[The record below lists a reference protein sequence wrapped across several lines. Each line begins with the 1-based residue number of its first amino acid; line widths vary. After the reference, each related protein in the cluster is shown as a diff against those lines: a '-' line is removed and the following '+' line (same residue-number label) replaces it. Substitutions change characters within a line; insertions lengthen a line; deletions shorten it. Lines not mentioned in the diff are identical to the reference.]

1 MRASASKSPPDG
13 IVVLST
19 GERRR
24 RIMAVLR
31 SQEFARIQDLS
42 RSFGVSE
49 VTIRSDIDVLAK
61 SGGVRRVRGGVMRSS
76 EMFAENRYEE
86 RSRVRHAE
94 KEAIGAEAA
103 ALLQSNDTV
112 ILDSG
117 TTTMAVARAILARV
131 DLQNVT
137 VFTNGL
143 NIALALEPAIPR
155 LQIVVLGG
163 TLRPMQ
169 HSLVEP
175 MATLLLERLRA
186 SYAFVGCNGIGPDG
200 GIMTTNLPEM
210 VMKRHMLRACS
221 RSVLVADASKFT
233 QEALVRVCGLDEI
246 DILITAGAVA
256 ADRGEIL
263 RDAGVDLRE
272 ARPLET
278 PMLRTA

>member
-1 MRASASKSPPDG
+1 MRVSDTKPPPDG
-13 IVVLST
+13 IVVLGT

-24 RIMAVLR
+24 RILAVFR
-31 SQEFARIQDLS
+31 DQEFARIQDLS

-49 VTIRSDIDVLAK
+49 VTIRSDIDVLAR

-86 RSRVRHAE
+86 RSRVRYAE

-103 ALLQSNDTV
+103 ALLQSSDTV

-117 TTTMAVARAILARV
+117 TTTMAVARAILARA

-137 VFTNGL
+137 VFTSGL

-155 LQIVVLGG
+155 IQIVVLGG

-175 MATLLLERLRA
+175 MATLLLERLKT
-186 SYAFVGCNGIGPDG
+186 SYAFIGCNGIGADG

-210 VMKRHMLRACS
+210 AMKRHMLRACS

-246 DILITAGAVA
+246 DILITAGTIAPDHA
-256 ADRGEIL
+256 ERL
-263 RDAGVDLRE
+263 REAGVDLRA
-272 ARPLET
+272 ARLLGS
-278 PMLRTA
+278 PMLRAG